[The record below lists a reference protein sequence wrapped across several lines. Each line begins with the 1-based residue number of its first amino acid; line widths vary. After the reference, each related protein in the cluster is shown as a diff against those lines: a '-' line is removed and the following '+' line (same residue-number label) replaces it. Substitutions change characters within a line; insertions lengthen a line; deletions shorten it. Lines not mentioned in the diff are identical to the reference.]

1 MLGKRALF
9 PVGFHCTGMP
19 IKAAADKLVREME
32 MFGADFEKYR
42 DPDAVEVNSV
52 QEVPVS
58 TQPASNADATAPT
71 TSATTSN
78 IDKSKKSKVNAKS
91 TGLTYQFQIM
101 EAIGIP
107 RSEIKNFADPQYWVS
122 YFPPIA
128 RADLS
133 ALGARVDW
141 RRSFITTDANPY
153 YDSFVRWQINKLR
166 EMNYIKYGK
175 RHTIYSPKDGQ
186 PCMDH
191 DRASGEAVGP
201 QEYTGLKMEVL
212 EWSEATKNL
221 GQVLAGKKPYLIAAT
236 LRSET
241 TYAQI
246 NAWVGTAIT
255 YGMYEAADGESVYIM
270 TERAARNMAF
280 QDILKESGKWTSL
293 GEVKGSDLVGTKVS
307 PPNSIVREV
316 YVLPMDNVSAAKV
329 RHTVLARIFCHLCL
343 CLISRLTRSSSS
355 GYRYRYVMPFRFT
368 R

>member
-32 MFGADFEKYR
+32 MFGADFENYR
-42 DPDAVEVNSV
+42 DPDEIEINGA
-52 QEVPVS
+52 QDVPVS

-71 TSATTSN
+71 TSTTTGN
-78 IDKSKKSKVNAKS
+78 QDKSKKSKVNAKS
-91 TGLTYQFQIM
+91 TGLKYQFQIM
-101 EAIGIP
+101 EAIGIS
-107 RSEIKNFADPQYWVS
+107 RSEIKNFADPQYWVK

-128 RADLS
+128 REDLT

-153 YDSFVRWQINKLR
+153 YDSFVRWQITRLR
-166 EMNYIKYGK
+166 DLGYIKYGK

-212 EWSEATKNL
+212 EWSEHTKDL
-221 GQVLAGKKPYLIAAT
+221 GQKLAGKKPYLIAAT

-241 TYAQI
+241 T
-246 NAWVGTAIT
+246 
-255 YGMYEAADGESVYIM
+255 
-270 TERAARNMAF
+270 
-280 QDILKESGKWTSL
+280 
-293 GEVKGSDLVGTKVS
+293 
-307 PPNSIVREV
+307 
-316 YVLPMDNVSAAKV
+316 
-329 RHTVLARIFCHLCL
+329 
-343 CLISRLTRSSSS
+343 
-355 GYRYRYVMPFRFT
+355 
-368 R
+368 